1 VRTNIMLDDEL
12 VKKAFQYA
20 DVKTK
25 RALID
30 LVLREFVE
38 IRQRRDVRELRGKV
52 KLRLDYDYKK
62 LRAGDE

>member
-1 VRTNIMLDDEL
+1 MRTNIMLDDEL

-30 LVLREFVE
+30 LALREFVE
-38 IRQRRDVRELRGKV
+38 IRQRRDVRELRSKV
-52 KLRLDYDYKK
+52 KLRLDYDYKT